1 MENTIRL
8 ENIVKHFPGVCAN
21 DHISLT
27 IKKGEVHALL
37 GENGAGKTTLMNV
50 LYGLLCPDFGQIF
63 LNGEAVEIRSPKEA
77 IEHGI
82 GMVHQHFM
90 LIPVFTVTENVVLG
104 EDMPREPLL
113 DIQQAEQRV
122 KEISHTY
129 GLDVDP
135 KSKVWHL
142 SVGAQQR
149 VEIIKALYRNAKI
162 LILDEPTAVLT
173 PSEVDILF
181 KVLRKLV
188 EEGLTVIFISHKLQ
202 EVMEICDRVTVL
214 RNGRVVDTVE
224 TSETNQSELA
234 RMMVG
239 REVFLQFDKE
249 KMTAGEKV
257 LEVKGVSALSDR
269 GVAALQNISL
279 DVHCGEIVGI
289 AGVDGNGQC
298 ELVDAIMGL
307 RKIDRGS
314 ILIKGKKIKENNTR
328 EIIQRGV
335 SCIPFDRHAE
345 GLVKSFSLS
354 EVLMLKEWNNLPF
367 TRHYLFDF
375 NAIRSFSEGMVRE
388 YDIRAPG
395 IEVKTGNLSGGNQQ
409 KVVLARELSRKPDLI
424 IAGQPTRGLDVGA
437 TEYVRQRLLAE
448 RARGAGILLISTELE
463 EILSISDRLLVIYE
477 GQIMGEMFTANADLH
492 DIGLMMAGVKR
503 QPDGQIKEM
512 PV

>member
-1 MENTIRL
+1 MENAIRL
-8 ENIVKHFPGVCAN
+8 ENIVKRFPGVMAN
-21 DHISLT
+21 DHVSLA

-50 LYGLLCPDFGQIF
+50 LYGLLRPDSGQIY
-63 LNGEAVEIRSPKEA
+63 LNEEAIEISSPKEA

-90 LIPVFTVTENVVLG
+90 LIPVFSVTENVILG
-104 EDMPREPLL
+104 EGMPREPLL

-135 KSKVWHL
+135 KSKIWHL
-142 SVGAQQR
+142 SVGTQQR

-173 PSEVDILF
+173 PSEVEILF

-188 EEGLTVIFISHKLQ
+188 NEGLTVIFISHKLQ
-202 EVMEICDRVTVL
+202 EVMEISDRITIM
-214 RNGRVVDTVE
+214 RNGQVVNTVK
-224 TSETNQSELA
+224 TDETNQSDLA

-249 KMTAGEKV
+249 KIEAGEKV
-257 LEVKGVSALSDR
+257 LEVKEVSALSDR
-269 GVAALQNISL
+269 GVPALRNISL
-279 DVHCGEIVGI
+279 DVRCGEIVGI
-289 AGVDGNGQC
+289 AGVDGNGQS
-298 ELVDAIMGL
+298 ELADVIMGL
-307 RKIDRGS
+307 RKIDHGS
-314 ILIKGKKIKENNTR
+314 VLIKGKTVKENNTR
-328 EIIQRGV
+328 EIIKQGV
-335 SCIPFDRHAE
+335 SCIPFDRHVE
-345 GLVKSFSLS
+345 GLVKVFPLS
-354 EVLMLKEWNNLPF
+354 EVLLLKEWDNPPF
-367 TRHYLFDF
+367 TRHFLFDF
-375 NAIRSFSEGMVRE
+375 KAIRSFGERMIRE

-395 IEVKTGNLSGGNQQ
+395 INVKTGNLSGGNQQ
-409 KVVLARELSRKPDLI
+409 KVVLARELSREPDLI

-477 GQIMGEMFTANADLH
+477 GQIMGEIPTANADIH
-492 DIGLMMAGVKR
+492 EIGLMMAGAKR
-503 QPDGQIKEM
+503 QTVDQGE
-512 PV
+512 PVSA